1 MEVYAANAIDKGKRT
16 RRNDHA
22 TPMDTYVAEPGP
34 SNSQQ
39 QVQVPGAPNVEQDLR
54 LDDKNSYSPTVNCLT
69 KP

>member
-1 MEVYAANAIDKGKRT
+1 MPSMEVYAANAVDRGKRT

-39 QVQVPGAPNVEQDLR
+39 QVQVPGAPNGI
-54 LDDKNSYSPTVNCLT
+54 
-69 KP
+69 